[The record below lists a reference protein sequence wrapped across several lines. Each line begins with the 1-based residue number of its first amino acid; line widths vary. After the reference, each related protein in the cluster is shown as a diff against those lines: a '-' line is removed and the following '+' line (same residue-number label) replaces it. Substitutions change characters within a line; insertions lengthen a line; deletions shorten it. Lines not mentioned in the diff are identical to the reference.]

1 MKKYLLVV
9 NVLLLLLTACKK
21 DIRYPSTS
29 DDLLSFS
36 FTTNINPVLKTAD
49 LSCTIS
55 DSLVTGTMETPVDRT
70 ALVATFETSDATVTV
85 NGVVQVSGVTVNN
98 FTNPVIYTVTSKEG
112 EVKQYVVKLA
122 TFTGLPIMYIT
133 SEAPIVSEED
143 YVNGTLKIDGN
154 LVFTDGLY
162 NGNIQI
168 RGRGHSTW
176 YQPKKPYKIKL
187 ASKSSILGMPADKEW
202 ALLANYLDKGLM
214 RNDVAYELSERVGLA
229 WTPRRRFVEVILNGE
244 YEGNYLLCE
253 TVKVA
258 PSRLNITT
266 MDGTNPTDTTGG
278 FEVECDEHKDGTYL
292 FYTPV
297 NLPFVIK
304 SPDVVSDLQFNY
316 VKNYFT
322 NVEGM
327 LQNKMYSDPEFQ
339 ATIDADSFIEWF
351 LVNEI
356 MRNRDAVMYSSVF
369 FYKDKGGKLSM
380 GPVWDFDLSSGAYT
394 GNDAE
399 GWYLE
404 NIQWIGWPIAND
416 PAYRQKIKDKWNSI
430 KSDKIATIL
439 AYIDGVKSSL
449 QSSQAAN
456 FKRWDIMNTSVYDGS
471 IITGSYDNEVASLR
485 SFLEKRIAWLDT
497 EINKW

>member
-202 ALLANYLDKGLM
+202 ALLANYLDKSLM
-214 RNDVAYELSERVGLA
+214 RNDVAYELSER
-229 WTPRRRFVEVILNGE
+229 ED
-244 YEGNYLLCE
+244 LL
-253 TVKVA
+253 K
-258 PSRLNITT
+258 
-266 MDGTNPTDTTGG
+266 
-278 FEVECDEHKDGTYL
+278 
-292 FYTPV
+292 
-297 NLPFVIK
+297 
-304 SPDVVSDLQFNY
+304 
-316 VKNYFT
+316 
-322 NVEGM
+322 
-327 LQNKMYSDPEFQ
+327 
-339 ATIDADSFIEWF
+339 
-351 LVNEI
+351 
-356 MRNRDAVMYSSVF
+356 
-369 FYKDKGGKLSM
+369 
-380 GPVWDFDLSSGAYT
+380 
-394 GNDAE
+394 
-399 GWYLE
+399 
-404 NIQWIGWPIAND
+404 
-416 PAYRQKIKDKWNSI
+416 
-430 KSDKIATIL
+430 
-439 AYIDGVKSSL
+439 
-449 QSSQAAN
+449 
-456 FKRWDIMNTSVYDGS
+456 
-471 IITGSYDNEVASLR
+471 
-485 SFLEKRIAWLDT
+485 
-497 EINKW
+497 